1 MSAISFKSISGITSI
16 TTPAGAD
23 NQFTLHNNNTTEAVK
38 LDIAGNLHINNQLVV
53 AGVTTFS
60 DDVVVN
66 FGTGN
71 DLQIYHTSSTNRSYI
86 KEVGSG
92 GFYLQAANLN
102 VMNPAGNETML
113 RAIPDGA
120 VELYHNNIKHFE
132 TTSIGC
138 IIYDNDDT
146 AALQFQNS
154 AGLAGLIMGESTNII
169 GFKDSNPHWLIK
181 CIKDG
186 AVELYHDNSKKLET
200 SSTGITVTG
209 TVVSTGADIN
219 GDIDVDGHTNLD
231 NVSIAG
237 VTTITGTL
245 GSGDITITS
254 NQAKLSLTD
263 SSNDPDWSVKNAN
276 GNFAIN
282 DETAGATRFS
292 INSSNGVEFHM
303 HAVPITDSTY
313 DLGLTG
319 TRFRAAYVDTYYGD
333 GSNLTGID
341 ATQIVTGNT
350 SVQTVDTGSDGHV
363 KITTEGGEKLRI
375 TSGGQ
380 VNIGGDLTQT
390 TYPLSVLGSTGGNTN
405 INIVQRLK
413 YSGDSNQY
421 NTGTVIAFTNTN
433 TNADAYSY
441 IGARI
446 DSGSSGANAN
456 SLVFATN
463 ATNTAPTEKLR
474 IDSSGKILSGH
485 TAALTKFHGP
495 ASTTKRNPHIQV
507 NGTNVNSA
515 SMSLTSWDNNVNGYY
530 GPAIYLA
537 KSGSSTIGTNSRV
550 SNQLSILGS
559 IIFSGDDGDEFVKG
573 AMIQGAVDGGV
584 TTGNNDMP
592 GRLLFLTTKD
602 GAQEPIERLRI
613 DSTGAIMLM
622 QDSNE
627 GSAQQKLQWISN
639 SGSLSAQAAWGQGSA
654 NFDFSVF
661 RSDSQTDYPYGNFR
675 VLTGG
680 TSPSESLKV
689 TVGGQ
694 VLKPRNPA
702 FRAQG
707 NTHYPNQT
715 SGVDLVYNN
724 EIFDKGSNYNP
735 SNGRFTA
742 PVSGTYFFY
751 YCFLVYP
758 DNDNYWKTLG
768 FKINGSSSYAN
779 GFGRGQRGSQESQQ
793 ISTYL
798 DLNAN
803 DYVTPFV
810 DISSG
815 TLDFYMTGGH
825 AHFFGY
831 LVS

>member
-1 MSAISFKSISGITSI
+1 MTSEIRVNKLQNRVGLGTVEYTNTGIVVSGIVTC
-16 TTPAGAD
+16 
-23 NQFTLHNNNTTEAVK
+23 TELSGLTA
-38 LDIAGNLHINNQLVV
+38 LNIAGV
-53 AGVTTFS
+53 
-60 DDVVVN
+60 
-66 FGTGN
+66 GTA
-71 DLQIYHTSSTNRSYI
+71 ST
-86 KEVGSG
+86 
-92 GFYLQAANLN
+92 L
-102 VMNPAGNETML
+102 
-113 RAIPDGA
+113 
-120 VELYHNNIKHFE
+120 
-132 TTSIGC
+132 
-138 IIYDNDDT
+138 
-146 AALQFQNS
+146 
-154 AGLAGLIMGESTNII
+154 
-169 GFKDSNPHWLIK
+169 
-181 CIKDG
+181 
-186 AVELYHDNSKKLET
+186 
-200 SSTGITVTG
+200 
-209 TVVSTGADIN
+209 DIN

-231 NVSIAG
+231 NVSVAG
-237 VTTITGTL
+237 VTTFSGSNVNITGELKIENTSPVIRLVDTNQNPDYWIQNHNGGFRIYDTTNTADRFTIHSDGHVDIFGNLDCLSGIDVTGNATVSGTL

-254 NQAKLSLTD
+254 NQPKLSLTD
-263 SSNDPDWSVKNAN
+263 SSNNPDWSVKNAN

-363 KITTEGGEKLRI
+363 KITTEGSE
-375 TSGGQ
+375 
-380 VNIGGDLTQT
+380 
-390 TYPLSVLGSTGGNTN
+390 
-405 INIVQRLK
+405 RL
-413 YSGDSNQY
+413 
-421 NTGTVIAFTNTN
+421 
-433 TNADAYSY
+433 
-441 IGARI
+441 RI
-446 DSGSSGANAN
+446 DSG
-456 SLVFATN
+456 
-463 ATNTAPTEKLR
+463 
-474 IDSSGKILSGH
+474 GKILSGH

-627 GSAQQKLQWISN
+627 SSAQQKLQWISN

-694 VLKPRNPA
+694 VLKPRQPA

-715 SGVDLVYNN
+715 SDFSLVYNN
-724 EIFDKGSNYNP
+724 EIFDRGSNYDP

-742 PVSGTYFFY
+742 PVSGRYYFY
-751 YCFLVYP
+751 YCYLVYP
-758 DNDNYWKTLG
+758 DNDNYWKTMG
-768 FKINGSSSYAN
+768 FTINGSSSYAH
-779 GFGRGQRGSQESQQ
+779 GFARGDRNSQNSMQV
-793 ISTYL
+793 STFL
-798 DLNAN
+798 DLSAN
-803 DYVTPFV
+803 DYVQPHIQ
-810 DISSG
+810 ISSG

-825 AHFFGY
+825 AHFYGW